1 MDSQPV
7 EITTLV
13 AGRSFLEG
21 PRWRGNVLYV
31 SDMHGDAVL
40 RVTDD
45 GAVARVVDVEQP
57 SGLGWLPDGSL
68 LVSSM
73 AARRVMRFDGTALT
87 LHADLAA
94 VAPHEIND
102 MVVDRHGHAFVGQF
116 GYDLRGGGARTTAPL
131 LRVDPD
137 GSVHEAAPDMRM
149 ANGMAITTDDRTLVV
164 AESAG
169 GCLLGFDLADDGS
182 LSNRRVWA
190 ELPDAPD
197 GMCLD
202 AQDGAW
208 IAAPVGDRFVRVLEG
223 GEVTDVIETPGRH
236 GIACALGG
244 PDGRTLYM
252 LTATNHG
259 ERHEA
264 RAAMSA
270 AIERTTVRVPG
281 AERP

>member
-1 MDSQPV
+1 MAD
-7 EITTLV
+7 ITPLV
-13 AGRSFLEG
+13 TGLSFLEG
-21 PRWRGNVLYV
+21 PRWRGDALFV

-40 RVTDD
+40 RVDAH
-45 GAVARVVDVEQP
+45 GAVSTVVEVEQP
-57 SGLGWLPDGSL
+57 SGLGWLPDGTL

-73 AARRVMRFDGTALT
+73 TSRAVLRVDGSAVTV
-87 LHADLAA
+87 HADLSG

-116 GYDLRGGGARTTAPL
+116 GYDLRGGGRPEPAPL

-137 GSVHEAAPDMRM
+137 GSVHEAAPDLRM
-149 ANGMAITTDDRTLVV
+149 ANGMAITTDERTLVV
-164 AESAG
+164 AESSG
-169 GCLLGFDLADDGS
+169 KCLAGFDLADDGT

-190 ELPDAPD
+190 GLPDAPD

-202 AQDGAW
+202 SENGVW
-208 IAAPVGDRFVRVLEG
+208 IAGPVSDRFVRVVEG
-223 GEVTDVIETPGRH
+223 GEVTDVVETPGRH

-252 LTATNHG
+252 ITSTTHG
-259 ERHEA
+259 ERAES
-264 RAAMSA
+264 RAARTA
-270 AIERTTVRVPG
+270 AIETTTVRVPG

>member
-1 MDSQPV
+1 MTD
-7 EITTLV
+7 TTPLV
-13 AGRSFLEG
+13 TGLSFLEG
-21 PRWRGNVLYV
+21 PRWRGDALFV

-40 RVTDD
+40 RVRAD
-45 GAVARVVDVEQP
+45 GTVEPVVDVAQP

-73 AARRVMRFDGTALT
+73 AARRVMRWDGSMLAV
-87 LHADLAA
+87 HADLAG

-116 GYDLRGGGARTTAPL
+116 GYDLRGGGAPVPSAL

-137 GSVHEAAPDMRM
+137 GSVHEAAPDLRM

-164 AESAG
+164 AESSG
-169 GCLLGFDLADDGS
+169 KCLTGFDLADDGT

-190 ELPDAPD
+190 ELPDHPD
-197 GMCLD
+197 GICLD
-202 AQDGAW
+202 AEDGVW
-208 IAAPVGDRFVRVLEG
+208 IAAPVTDRFVRVVEG
-223 GEVTDVIETPGRH
+223 GEVTDVVETPGRH

-244 PDGRTLYM
+244 ADGRTLFL
-252 LTATNHG
+252 LTSTTHG
-259 ERHEA
+259 ARDES
-264 RAAMSA
+264 RAAMTA
-270 AIERTTVRVPG
+270 AIETTTVRVPG